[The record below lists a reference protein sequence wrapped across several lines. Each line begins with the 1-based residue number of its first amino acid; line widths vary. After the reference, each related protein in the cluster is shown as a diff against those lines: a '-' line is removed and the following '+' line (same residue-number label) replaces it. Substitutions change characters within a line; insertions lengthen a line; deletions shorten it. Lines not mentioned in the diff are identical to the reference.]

1 MQIRLANA
9 VAAVCLL
16 FAASPAV
23 TAEPDPGTSRTT
35 ADTVTVGQVKPPK
48 SSRLRFKSA
57 GPACMC
63 VSGMSEAEIADAERR
78 RRDSAANLD
87 KIKQDP

>member
-1 MQIRLANA
+1 MRSRIVSATVL
-9 VAAVCLL
+9 CLL
-16 FAASPAV
+16 LAVPGTV
-23 TAEPDPGTSRTT
+23 TAEPASAGARS

-63 VSGMSEAEIADAERR
+63 VSGMSEAEIAAAEEK
-78 RRDSAANLD
+78 RRDSAADLD
-87 KIKQDP
+87 TIKRDP